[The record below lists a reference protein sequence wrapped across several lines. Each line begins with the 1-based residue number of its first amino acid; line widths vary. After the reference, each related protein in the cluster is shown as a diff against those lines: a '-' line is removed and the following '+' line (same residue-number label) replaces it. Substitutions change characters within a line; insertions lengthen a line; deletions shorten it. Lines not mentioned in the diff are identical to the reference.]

1 VRFLA
6 KEAYN
11 LLAGRGA
18 VLTPGLSLGFLA
30 VTSDDLMGWDCC
42 WAAATTTGTTER
54 GAATGLKT
62 TTKTNSAVWLLGI
75 TGEAADEAGDGVRLM
90 AANSLA
96 KTAALSN
103 CPAAMASSSRNN
115 MTSTR
120 LSSLNSSAANSSVIP
135 FPIHFLIE

>member
-1 VRFLA
+1 
-6 KEAYN
+6 
-11 LLAGRGA
+11 
-18 VLTPGLSLGFLA
+18 
-30 VTSDDLMGWDCC
+30 M
-42 WAAATTTGTTER
+42 
-54 GAATGLKT
+54 
-62 TTKTNSAVWLLGI
+62 GI
-75 TGEAADEAGDGVRLM
+75 TGEAAGEAADGIRLM